1 MKEFKVNTT
10 DEGQTLL
17 RYVSKI
23 LQKAPSSVIR
33 KALRKKNI
41 DLNGKKASG
50 SETLKNGD
58 SVKIW
63 FSDETFEKFMDPSG
77 KSNGPVVKIPKE
89 ALNRFKRSIIYEDR
103 NIAIVNKPANLLSQ
117 SDDSGEISLNDELRA
132 HYMALTKMQ
141 TFKPSICNRL
151 DRNTSGLVLCG
162 LTTKGLQ
169 QMNAVLKDR
178 SIHKYYTTIVYGKIT
193 EEMELHGFLTKDHKT
208 NEVKVTKE
216 KISDESVPIETDLN
230 PTAFIKIDGSE
241 LTVLE
246 ILLVTG
252 RSHQIRAHLTSIGHP
267 IIGDPKYFT
276 PESRAFSDSQKVK
289 RQLLHS
295 ARVQMPKL
303 SGDLSA
309 LSGKIFEAPL
319 PDDMEKLL
327 KHRVKNNL

>member
-41 DLNGKKASG
+41 DLNGKKATG
-50 SETLKNGD
+50 SEALKSGD

-63 FSDETFEKFMDPSG
+63 FSDETFEKFMAPQG
-77 KSNGPVVKIPKE
+77 KNSTSAVKISKE

-117 SDDSGEISLNDELRA
+117 SDDSGEVSLNDELRA
-132 HYMALTKMQ
+132 HYSDLTKMQ

-178 SIHKYYTTIVYGKIT
+178 SIHKYYKTIVYGRIT
-193 EEMELHGFLTKDHKT
+193 EAMELHGFLTKDHKT

-216 KISDESVPIETDLN
+216 KVSADSVAIETDLK
-230 PTAFIKIDGSE
+230 PIAYIKIDDTI
-241 LTVLE
+241 LTELE

-276 PESRAFSDSQKVK
+276 PESRAFSNKQKVK

-295 ARVQMPKL
+295 ARVQMPKITGEL
-303 SGDLSA
+303 SMV
-309 LSGKIFEAPL
+309 SGKEFEAPV

-327 KHRVKNNL
+327 KHRIK

>member
-41 DLNGKKASG
+41 DLNGKKATG
-50 SETLKNGD
+50 SEALRSGD

-63 FSDETFEKFMDPSG
+63 FSDETFKKFMADAG
-77 KSNGPVVKIPKE
+77 KGTNSAVKIPKE
-89 ALNRFKRSIIYEDR
+89 TLTRFKKSIIYEDR

-117 SDDSGEISLNDELRA
+117 SDDSGEVSLNDELRA
-132 HYMALTKMQ
+132 YYSDLTKMQ
-141 TFKPSICNRL
+141 TFKPAICNRL

-169 QMNAVLKDR
+169 QMNSILKDR

-193 EEMELHGFLTKDHKT
+193 ETMNLHGFLTKDHKT
-208 NEVKVTKE
+208 NEVRVTE
-216 KISDESVPIETDLN
+216 SKISGDSMPIETDLV
-230 PTAFIKIDGSE
+230 PVSSIKIDGTD

-276 PESRAFSDSQKVK
+276 PESKSFSDKQKVK

-295 ARVQMPKL
+295 TRVKMPKI
-303 SGDLSA
+303 SGDLSM
-309 LSGKIFEAPL
+309 LSEKEFEAPL
-319 PDDMEKLL
+319 PEDMNKLL
-327 KHRVKNNL
+327 KHRVR